1 MTDYFFHDTNASSD
15 EKLLEVNNEMKCQGL
30 GIYWCLIEL
39 LKQNGGKMN
48 YKPTLLAFTIR
59 GCTADEVQQI
69 ITKYGLFEVQDGQFR
84 SPSLLRRIEMQE
96 ESTAKKSAAASKAG
110 KASAKARGCAADEP
124 EEDEKTTDV
133 QQPFN
138 NRSTDVQPNKLINKL
153 INKYLS
159 LGAGAPARE
168 REERERIFIS
178 FFFLNFKD
186 PAREVER
193 YWSNYAGVGW
203 ISRSGNPITDKVAYS
218 DGWKPEQPGQRFNAT
233 ALRWLKDAYAY
244 ARAHD
249 TEAADLIPFAIHDLQ
264 VQDGTLLVV
273 FNDKEAG
280 AQVRTYIESNN
291 LTGDWQQILWQA
303 RVKAKTK

>member
-69 ITKYGLFEVQDGQFR
+69 ITKYGLFEVQDGQFW

-153 INKYLS
+153 INKFS
-159 LGAGAPARE
+159 FSPAPARE
-168 REERERIFIS
+168 RDEKKKIFVKFI
-178 FFFLNFKD
+178 FKNHKN
-186 PAREVER
+186 PAAEVER
-193 YWSNYAGVGW
+193 YWEHNAGLGW
-203 ISRSGNPITDKVAYS
+203 KNNGQPIEDRVAFAN
-218 DGWKPEQPGQRFNAT
+218 GWKPEQTGRNFDAT
-233 ALRWLKDAYAY
+233 ALRWLKGAYER
-244 ARAHD
+244 ARAD
-249 TEAADLIPFAIHDLQ
+249 GWENADAIPLALTDVAIPDSRQPHQ
-264 VQDGTLLVV
+264 VTVV
-273 FNDKEAG
+273 FSDKEA
-280 AQVRTYIESNN
+280 AILIKQYITEHN
-291 LTGDWQQILWQA
+291 LADGWGVTWQIG
-303 RVKAKTK
+303 TKRIKQ